1 MRKSK
6 DWLARNQSNVSMSTR
21 GLVAVSQL
29 YKNPTQRVGLEQS
42 GPHHHLI
49 EN

>member
-1 MRKSK
+1 
-6 DWLARNQSNVSMSTR
+6 LARNQNIVSKWTC
-21 GLVAVSQL
+21 LPADCVSVNL
-29 YKNPTQRVGLEQS
+29 HYKNPTQRFGLVQS

>member
-1 MRKSK
+1 MCPSGATCLPA
-6 DWLARNQSNVSMSTR
+6 DCCFSELA
-21 GLVAVSQL
+21 L
-29 YKNPTQRVGLEQS
+29 YKNPTQRVGQVQS

>member
-1 MRKSK
+1 ML
-6 DWLARNQSNVSMSTR
+6 LAPSEKKNIQIIILINIMYDEHATKRVC
-21 GLVAVSQL
+21 LV
-29 YKNPTQRVGLEQS
+29 QS